1 MAQMK
6 TKAFGITESKRPK
19 GKKTFAP
26 VKRVWD
32 DINQSATDV
41 PYVRLP
47 ISASITD
54 DEELLSDAFHRAVTK
69 WRKQTGLEHPGK
81 VYIDCEPTGN
91 TSVDEDGIT
100 CIEVRT
106 FVVVE
111 TAPEISAR

>member
-1 MAQMK
+1 MAIK
-6 TKAFGITESKRPK
+6 TKAFGITKSRRPEA
-19 GKKTFAP
+19 KKTFAP

-32 DINQSATDV
+32 TTSQSVAKV

-54 DEELLSDAFHRAVTK
+54 DDELLADAFHRAITK
-69 WRKQTGLEHPGK
+69 WRKQTGQEHPGK

-91 TSVDEDGIT
+91 TSVDENGMA

-106 FVVVE
+106 FIVVE
-111 TAPEISAR
+111 TAPELSAR

>member
-1 MAQMK
+1 MAVK

-32 DINQSATDV
+32 SVGQSETKV

-54 DEELLSDAFHRAVTK
+54 DEELLSEAFHRAVMK

-81 VYIDCEPTGN
+81 VYIECEPTGDTN
-91 TSVDEDGIT
+91 IDENGMS

-111 TAPEISAR
+111 TAPELSAR